1 MTELYLAW
9 RYLTPKRNAVSVIT
23 CISLLGVMLGV
34 AVLIV
39 VTSVMTGFNEKMQ
52 DTLLSTI
59 SHVQVSNPHRN
70 YIADFEEVV
79 QAVEECGGRPLP
91 LIKRECII
99 QSGESVVYKFLI
111 GVSSSAENIPFDL
124 KANIENKVTQG
135 KTAADGVNY
144 GKYELGQKK
153 VIISK
158 VIATELKLNV
168 GDKLIVHS
176 PAKLQKMVQTDE
188 SGKMNIAQPKKIYL
202 PEEYII
208 SGLYGFDKR
217 DFDKNIIFLDI
228 DDAADLYE
236 LPWGAATSVY
246 IWTDDAF
253 NIEPFVQ
260 ELQRKL
266 PGLRISSWKELERR
280 MLDVLSLQKVI
291 MIFLLAFIVMV
302 AAICILCTLITVV
315 VQKRRE
321 IGVMKAIGA
330 SSASIIKIFSLQGL
344 IVGFVG
350 TIMGIGLGL
359 IVVEY
364 RNELVRFASSL
375 ADRNLWNPEFYFF
388 KDLPAIVNSSEVAII
403 GLVSV
408 VLCTLGALLPAVL
421 ASFVEPAKAMRSE

>member
-1 MTELYLAW
+1 
-9 RYLTPKRNAVSVIT
+9 
-23 CISLLGVMLGV
+23 
-34 AVLIV
+34 
-39 VTSVMTGFNEKMQ
+39 
-52 DTLLSTI
+52 
-59 SHVQVSNPHRN
+59 
-70 YIADFEEVV
+70 
-79 QAVEECGGRPLP
+79 
-91 LIKRECII
+91 
-99 QSGESVVYKFLI
+99 
-111 GVSSSAENIPFDL
+111 
-124 KANIENKVTQG
+124 
-135 KTAADGVNY
+135 
-144 GKYELGQKK
+144 
-153 VIISK
+153 
-158 VIATELKLNV
+158 
-168 GDKLIVHS
+168 
-176 PAKLQKMVQTDE
+176 
-188 SGKMNIAQPKKIYL
+188 
-202 PEEYII
+202 
-208 SGLYGFDKR
+208 
-217 DFDKNIIFLDI
+217 
-228 DDAADLYE
+228 
-236 LPWGAATSVY
+236 
-246 IWTDDAF
+246 
-253 NIEPFVQ
+253 
-260 ELQRKL
+260 
-266 PGLRISSWKELERR
+266 

>member
-34 AVLIV
+34 AVLVV
-39 VTSVMTGFNEKMQ
+39 VTSVMTGFNNKMQ
-52 DTLLSTI
+52 DTLLNTI
-59 SHVQVSNPHRN
+59 SHAQVSNPHRS
-70 YIADFEEVV
+70 YIANFEEVV
-79 QAVEECGGRPLP
+79 KAVEECGARPLP

-111 GVSSSAENIPFDL
+111 GVNSSSQNIPFDL
-124 KANIENKVTQG
+124 KANIDLKISQG
-135 KTAADGVNY
+135 KEARDGVDY

-153 VIISK
+153 VIISN
-158 VIATELKLNV
+158 VIAAELKLKV

-176 PAKLQKMVQTDE
+176 PAKLQKMVQADE
-188 SGKMNIAQPKKIYL
+188 SGRMNISQPSKVYL
-202 PEEYII
+202 PEEYIV
-208 SGLYGFDKR
+208 SALYGFDKR
-217 DFDKNIIFLDI
+217 DFDKNIIFLDL

-253 NIEPFVQ
+253 NIELFIHD
-260 ELQRKL
+260 LQRQL
-266 PGLRISSWKELERR
+266 PRLRISSWKELERR

-302 AAICILCTLITVV
+302 ASICILCTLITVV
-315 VQKRRE
+315 VQKRRD

-330 SSASIIKIFSLQGL
+330 SSSSIIKIFSLQGL

-350 TIMGIGLGL
+350 TAMGIGLGL
-359 IVVEY
+359 IVVKY
-364 RNELVRFASSL
+364 RNELVHFASSL

-388 KDLPAIVNSSEVAII
+388 KDLPAIVSSSEVAVI

-421 ASFVEPAKAMRSE
+421 ASFIEPAKAMRSE